1 MTNSGRYLRIII
13 PTSALSAINSLPK
26 LNPFDWTAK
35 LLADAAIRLVWS
47 QGTTMIDRALAEDF
61 ASVFG
66 VSVGEVPEDIVELR
80 EFITRYVQEL
90 VQRESLED
98 AILDLHCVTS
108 NLNSLVI
115 SMIQSIYGKE

>member
-1 MTNSGRYLRIII
+1 
-13 PTSALSAINSLPK
+13 
-26 LNPFDWTAK
+26 
-35 LLADAAIRLVWS
+35 
-47 QGTTMIDRALAEDF
+47 MIDRALAEDF